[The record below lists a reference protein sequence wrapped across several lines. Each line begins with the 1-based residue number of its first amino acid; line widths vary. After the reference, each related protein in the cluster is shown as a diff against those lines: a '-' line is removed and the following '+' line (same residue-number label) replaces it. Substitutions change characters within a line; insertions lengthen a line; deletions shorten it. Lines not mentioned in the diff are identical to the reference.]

1 MKRISKTIISGEQ
14 TLMDYFS
21 YSSLREELDYM
32 EIDGQYVR
40 CLYISG
46 YPFIASSGWLDNL
59 INFNYDSDISFHISE
74 VSSSI
79 ALPKLNRKITELEST
94 KRAMLRE
101 GKLVGSEIRDP
112 LDSAISLRD
121 KILRGQEKLFQFSI
135 YVALRASSLKDLD
148 RMTAIIES
156 TLLSRLFFIKTARY
170 QQIEALQSILP
181 RATDRLNHKR
191 NLDST
196 SSALS
201 FPFVSSEI
209 VHKNGIFYG
218 INKTNDSLV
227 IIDRFSLYNANSI
240 VFAQSGSGKS
250 YMTKIEILRQLISGT
265 SVIVI
270 DPEREYKNLANSV
283 NATYIKL
290 SANSN
295 HHINPFD
302 NLLNNDKSSNK
313 SQLIQDLIG
322 VITLMVDGIS
332 GREKAL
338 LDKLLTKI
346 YITDNEDKEPTIKD
360 LYNLLISRG
369 ETKFALRFEKYIT
382 GSLSKVFSAKTN
394 IELDNR
400 LIIFDIK
407 DLPETLRPIMMLIIA
422 NFVSNKVK
430 RDPIK
435 RLLVIDEAWMLLE
448 HEESAKFISSLVRR
462 GRKYY
467 LGVSIISQQ
476 ANDFL
481 NNQYGRAIASQSS
494 FRILMRQD
502 TTTIKEVVSE
512 FNLSEYESSFL
523 LTCGRGEC
531 LMIVDQSHV
540 ALKITASEEEH
551 PLITTNPRE
560 IYK

>member
-135 YVALRASSLKDLD
+135 YVALRASSRKDLD